1 MSLLRR
7 RSMMLPKKTDG
18 VDVFWQLPSAVTM
31 TGNERVTINDLT
43 WLDLAV
49 LDTFT
54 IAFSFTN
61 TNTWNWAFGEVFSW
75 NGSGTVNGSVNFV
88 GMYDSNGWRIRD
100 YVQSN
105 NFGMLVGA
113 DTYKSVIISTIS
125 GSGRVT
131 DAYLVDG
138 SLTLGKIPTLNGG
151 NNTTNDQPLTF
162 GDPWGRVKGTINDFT
177 VYDGELNKSQIESY
191 LGVSI
196 P

>member
-1 MSLLRR
+1 MT
-7 RSMMLPKKTDG
+7 PKKSADAEA
-18 VDVFWQLPSAVTM
+18 FWQLDTPVTM
-31 TGNERVTINDLT
+31 TGNARVTATGIT

-61 TNTWNWAFGEVFSW
+61 TNTWNWSFGEVFSW
-75 NGSGTVNGSVNFV
+75 NGSGTVNGSVNFI
-88 GMYDSNGWRIRD
+88 GYYDSNGWRIRD
-100 YVQSN
+100 YVQYN

-113 DTYKSVIISTIS
+113 DTYKSVIISTVS

-138 SLTLGKIPTLNGG
+138 SLTLGKIPTQNGG
-151 NNTTNDQPLTF
+151 NNTTNGQPLTF

-177 VYDGELNKSQIESY
+177 VYNGALNKSQIESY

-196 P
+196 S